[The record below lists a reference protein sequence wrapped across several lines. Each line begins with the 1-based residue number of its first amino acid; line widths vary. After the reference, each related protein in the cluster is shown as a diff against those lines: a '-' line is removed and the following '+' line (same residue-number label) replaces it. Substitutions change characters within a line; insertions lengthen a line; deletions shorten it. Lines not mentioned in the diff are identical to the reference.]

1 MAGPKFSSTDDGRRP
16 TINAFCPVM
25 PKKSM
30 ADKTPAE
37 FRRTWRGVEVGFCC
51 DDCVLAWEGFTEDV
65 RERRLAKVLRQ
76 DQQLPQREPMDN
88 RER

>member
-1 MAGPKFSSTDDGRRP
+1 MAGPKFTTTDDGRRP

-37 FRRTWRGVEVGFCC
+37 FRRTWRGVEIGFCC
-51 DDCVLAWEGFTEDV
+51 EDCVMAWEGFTEDI
-65 RERRLAKVLRQ
+65 REKRLGKVLRAGGTVPAQ
-76 DQQLPQREPMDN
+76 DSGGMR
-88 RER
+88 